1 MIRRAVAALALL
13 MTLMVAASASAAGGS
28 LQIVKV
34 DTGAFPTV
42 KVTVESHSPGQQ
54 AALELTENGKKASA
68 MSISDPNEP
77 PAIALVID
85 TSRSMSGTKLE
96 DATAAASAFV
106 QKQDPNAE
114 IGVYGFGDQPYTA
127 APIGRDRTQTVTA
140 VSQLAISQKPG
151 TALYGALALAAK
163 DLGASSS
170 DKRIVVLLSDGAS
183 SADTVKL
190 SDALAAAADA
200 EVRIYP
206 IGVATDAAATQALS
220 RMARETGGTYSS
232 ASSSSAL
239 SSVYGAI
246 SEKLGSTYTITYES
260 TAPAGTSIALAVNAP
275 GFTGTAQTLKAPGTF
290 VEPQKPGSS
299 WIPAG
304 DTGRFGV
311 AALAALFV
319 LIATIALLTAKPS
332 VILRKRIAPFTEQ
345 KSAAATLAEV
355 DPDKARL
362 SLLHQLFIATEKII
376 GTMKWWKKISR
387 MLEQADLPLRTAELY
402 YIQIGTG
409 LLVGTIAAFGLGR
422 RGIFAL
428 VAVVIGFMLPV
439 LFVRFKAK
447 QRMNAFENQLPET
460 LITMAASLKA
470 GHAFNQAMQSAVNEG
485 AEPTSKEF
493 ARVLA
498 EVQLGM
504 PAEQAMDAMARRM
517 NSTNFGFV
525 VMAVNIQRTVG
536 GSLAD
541 ILDLVADTVR
551 QRQQFTK
558 KVKALTAQGRASAYV
573 LVAMPFLMGL
583 AIYLVNGEYMKILW
597 ESSMGKMMIAG
608 SLVMMA
614 IGSMIIKK
622 IVAFKG

>member
-220 RMARETGGTYSS
+220 RMARETGGSYSS